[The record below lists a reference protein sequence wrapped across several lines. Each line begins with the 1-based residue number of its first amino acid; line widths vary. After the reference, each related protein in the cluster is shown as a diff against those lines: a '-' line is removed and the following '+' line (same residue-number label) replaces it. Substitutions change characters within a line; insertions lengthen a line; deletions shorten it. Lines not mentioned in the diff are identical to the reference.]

1 MRHARTAV
9 ALFLSL
15 LSLPAVAAITG
26 TVMTGDGTPVA
37 GARVMIHATET
48 PEARRE
54 RLLSASPQLVALAE
68 TKSDAKGAFSLSSPK
83 EAVVNLRV
91 EMHGYEPESR
101 RVEKDEELGAL
112 LITPR
117 EMKSGTIT
125 AGGKPVEGATVVIS
139 YGATEYVARTDAQ
152 GKYQAP
158 ELRRGRSITVLH
170 PGFAIDEEAFMTVSG
185 SPASELTR
193 TLSTGAAVNG
203 KVVSADGKTPVDKA
217 VISIDGWPAATSA
230 EDGSF
235 VIARAPSK
243 WTTLTAR
250 KDALTGQHAFAG
262 GKPLTVRVE
271 RSGVISGRVVDAKT
285 KVPVAGASLMVVQS
299 RRFQLANTSMMAITD
314 AKGAYSIPAPAG
326 TFMIMASHPA
336 FETHSTDVTVTAG
349 QPVTRDVNLQ
359 QLARVTGVVVD
370 EEGRPLAAARV
381 SSEAA
386 ASADLG
392 RMLMMRGDSSPVTS
406 GSDGRFTVRVRG
418 DSDVKLR
425 AAKKGLPETSSDTL
439 RLQPGERKSGVVLT
453 VPSGVA
459 VTGKVVDP
467 DGKPLSGVAVGASE
481 TPVGNDRMIMR
492 RFFVGNMLGEE
503 EDVVRTASD
512 GTFTMRLKEGT
523 YDFSFKREGFAPKTV
538 RAQNVAA
545 SGSQPVE
552 AKLEVA
558 AEISGRVTR
567 GGVGVPDVMVG
578 VFADSMTTAMTGPDG
593 SFTLGGLAAGG
604 TRVSFRKE
612 EALINEMRTF
622 TAPARDVNVELPLG
636 GTIRGRVVE
645 KGSTKAITSFQAGVS
660 ASRSGGGMMM
670 MAPPLLKSFNSED
683 GSFTLENVPIGA
695 MNLIANAT
703 GYSSAR
709 LNVDVQEG
717 KTVSDVV
724 LELEPGVRLT
734 GRVTGPNGAGL
745 ADASVNVQ
753 PSPTGAFAMS
763 GSLRRTT
770 TDANGE
776 YVLDGLDPG
785 EETIQ
790 VSHPKYNDVSRQVT
804 LKGRETKLDVQLE
817 GGQTITG
824 VVVTDSGAPVAEAEV
839 DAFSAGGGRH
849 SARTNAG
856 GAFEIEGM
864 RPGRYRFTA
873 AKNGFVEGRVDD
885 VDISAGGPVRITLQ
899 TGGSIYGR
907 VTGLTEA
914 DMAHVSVTARGSRGS
929 SSAMV
934 DPQGNY
940 RLDGAPLGTVSV
952 SAAVQPR
959 DFTGR
964 RTSATQTVE
973 IAAGSAQQV
982 NIDFRGDMAI
992 KGRITRNGR
1001 TLPGANV
1008 SFWPRRSGGGA
1019 SASVTADEQGMYT
1032 VTGLEE
1038 GEYSVSVIDSQRYSP
1053 YTTTYTV
1060 RGSATF
1066 DIDFKAA
1073 NVRGRVIDSATNEP
1087 LENVNIQF
1095 RSTATGS
1102 EMRGM
1107 RTAMTDSNGVFTVDF
1122 VNPGAYIITASRD
1135 GFGNSVQ
1142 EMTFTDAGRDDLE
1155 LRLSRND
1162 GVVLSIIDAR
1172 DGRTLS
1178 GQVVV
1183 FDPQGRQVYDSRGNF
1198 RFGDSPK
1205 EMRLPL
1211 APGSYTATI
1220 WVPDY
1225 TSVTTSFSSPSPQPV
1240 TVRVTPGGTI
1250 VVRSK
1255 HSVRRR
1261 MRLLDASGAAYPRVM
1276 SATPFTRDL
1285 PPGTVNID
1293 HVAPGSYTLVL
1304 LNDDEST
1311 AATQPVV
1318 VREGETVVVDL

>member
-1 MRHARTAV
+1 V
-9 ALFLSL
+9 DK
-15 LSLPAVAAITG
+15 AAIT
-26 TVMTGDGTPVA
+26 V
-37 GARVMIHATET
+37 
-48 PEARRE
+48 
-54 RLLSASPQLVALAE
+54 
-68 TKSDAKGAFSLSSPK
+68 
-83 EAVVNLRV
+83 
-91 EMHGYEPESR
+91 
-101 RVEKDEELGAL
+101 
-112 LITPR
+112 
-117 EMKSGTIT
+117 
-125 AGGKPVEGATVVIS
+125 
-139 YGATEYVARTDAQ
+139 
-152 GKYQAP
+152 
-158 ELRRGRSITVLH
+158 
-170 PGFAIDEEAFMTVSG
+170 
-185 SPASELTR
+185 
-193 TLSTGAAVNG
+193 
-203 KVVSADGKTPVDKA
+203 
-217 VISIDGWPAATSA
+217 DGWPMATSA

-235 VIARAPSK
+235 VIPRASAK
-243 WTTLTAR
+243 WTTLAAR
-250 KDALTGQHAFAG
+250 KDTLTGQHAFVS

-271 RSGVISGRVVDAKT
+271 RSGVVSGRVVDAKT
-285 KVPVAGASLMVVQS
+285 KVPVAGASVLVVQS
-299 RRFQLANTSMMAITD
+299 RRFQLSDTSLMAITD
-314 AKGAYSIPAPAG
+314 AKGVYSIPAPAG
-326 TFMIMASHPA
+326 TFMVLASHPG
-336 FETHSTDVTVTAG
+336 FETHSTDVTVAAG
-349 QPVTRDVNLQ
+349 QPVSRDVNLQ

-370 EEGRPLAAARV
+370 EDGRPLVAAKV
-381 SSEAA
+381 SGEAA
-386 ASADLG
+386 ASDMG
-392 RMLMMRGDSSPVTS
+392 MRMMTFRGDSSRVSS

-425 AAKKGLPETSSDTL
+425 AVKKGLPETKSDTL
-439 RLQPGERKSGVVLT
+439 HLQPGERKSGVVLT
-453 VPSGVA
+453 IPSGVA

-481 TPVGNDRMIMR
+481 TPVGNDRMMMR
-492 RFFVGNMLGEE
+492 RFVMGGMMGED

-512 GTFTMRLKEGT
+512 GTFTLRLKEGT

-545 SGSQPVE
+545 SGSQPIE
-552 AKLEVA
+552 AKLDVA
-558 AEISGRVTR
+558 AEITGRVTR
-567 GGVGVPDVMVG
+567 GGVGVPDVMAN
-578 VFADSMTTAMTGPDG
+578 VFAESMTTAMTGPDG
-593 SFTLGGLAAGG
+593 SFTLSGLAAG
-604 TRVSFRKE
+604 TVRVSFRKE
-612 EALINEMRTF
+612 DALINEMRTF

-645 KGSTKAITSFQAGVS
+645 KGSSKAITSFQAGVS

-670 MAPPLLKSFNSED
+670 MAPPLLKSFNSDD
-683 GSFTLENVPIGA
+683 GSFTLENVPTGA
-695 MNLIANAT
+695 MNLIANST
-703 GYSSAR
+703 GYSAAR

-734 GRVTGPNGAGL
+734 GRVTGPNGSGL
-745 ADASVNVQ
+745 ADASVGVQ
-753 PSPTGAFAMS
+753 PSPTGSFAMT
-763 GSLRRTT
+763 GSMRRTT

-785 EETIQ
+785 EETIM

-849 SARTNAG
+849 SVRTNAG
-856 GAFEIEGM
+856 GTFEIEGM

-885 VDISAGGPVRITLQ
+885 VDISAGTPIRITLQ

-914 DMAHVSVTARGSRGS
+914 DMANVSVNARGSRGS

-940 RLDGAPLGTVSV
+940 RLDGAPVGTVSV
-952 SAAVQPR
+952 SASVQPR
-959 DFTGR
+959 DFGGR

-982 NIDFRGDMAI
+982 NIDFRGDLAI

-1001 TLPGANV
+1001 TLPSASV
-1008 SFWPRRSGGGA
+1008 SFWPRRSGSGS
-1019 SASVTADEQGMYT
+1019 SATVTADEQGVYT

-1038 GEYSVSVIDSQRYSP
+1038 GEYSVNVTDAQRFSP
-1053 YTTTYTV
+1053 YSTTYTV

-1073 NVRGRVIDSATNEP
+1073 NVRGRVIDSGTNEP
-1087 LENVNIQF
+1087 IENVNVQF
-1095 RSTATGS
+1095 RSTGTGDA
-1102 EMRGM
+1102 MRGM
-1107 RTAMTDSNGVFTVDF
+1107 RTAMTDSNGVFTMDF
-1122 VNPGAYIITASRD
+1122 VNPGPYIVTASRD

-1142 EMTFTDAGRDDLE
+1142 ELTFTDAGRDDLE

-1162 GVVLSIIDAR
+1162 GVVLSIVDAR

-1178 GQVVV
+1178 GQVLVY
-1183 FDPQGRQVYDSRGNF
+1183 DQQGRQVYDSRGNF
-1198 RFGDSPK
+1198 RFGEPAK

-1211 APGSYTATI
+1211 APGSYNATV

-1225 TSVTTSFSSPSPQPV
+1225 TAVNTSFSSPSPTPV

-1255 HSVRRR
+1255 HNVRRR
-1261 MRLLDASGAAYPRVM
+1261 MRLLDASGVAYPRLM
-1276 SATPFTRDL
+1276 SSTPFTRDL

-1304 LNDDEST
+1304 LNEDDTTT
-1311 AATQPVV
+1311 AATQSVV
-1318 VREGETVVVDL
+1318 VREGETVTVDL